1 MVAEVGEDGAAACTT
16 TGADDGA
23 SETQLVDP
31 SSPPQRSSSVS
42 LMSETDLLAMD
53 RQHDSDSDHDMD
65 GEVSVNTCIEG
76 RCNEKTCVPLLH
88 PEARPTF
95 VWDMCVM
102 VCIIYSVIF
111 VPLGFCFSKFPGE
124 YLGVAN
130 YVRYGSAFYIHSGWA
145 ACNFVVDL
153 FFYVDILV
161 TFNKAFQD
169 ENLKIVDDRKV
180 IAMTYLRGFF
190 LIDLVSTLPMGYFLD
205 SAFAGMMN
213 GQIFSL
219 LRLLRM
225 IRLLKLLRLLKSLKF
240 LKQLEE
246 DEIVDPGVIRA
257 VKYFIMLFIIGHFV
271 GCLSWYIAESNP
283 NRLTGQATWIGAYNL
298 GSQAIEDAE
307 WSMQYLV
314 TICELIYF
322 LSLLCCPLLLRLALP
337 LFSFLS

>member
-1 MVAEVGEDGAAACTT
+1 MELRASVATMVSRTHEADEAAKLLADGFVATKLGRKGLRNSRKVGLLRCPRPGSA
-16 TGADDGA
+16 
-23 SETQLVDP
+23 P
-31 SSPPQRSSSVS
+31 SPVRAPRIPHQRLTPVS
-42 LMSETDLLAMD
+42 LSLSRSL
-53 RQHDSDSDHDMD
+53 SLSLFLSL
-65 GEVSVNTCIEG
+65 SVCPQLT
-76 RCNEKTCVPLLH
+76 H
-88 PEARPTF
+88 RPITSIT
-95 VWDMCVM
+95 V
-102 VCIIYSVIF
+102 
-111 VPLGFCFSKFPGE
+111 KFPGE

-130 YVRYGSAFYIHSGWA
+130 EIRHGQAFYIHSGWA
-145 ACNFVVDL
+145 GCNFVVDL